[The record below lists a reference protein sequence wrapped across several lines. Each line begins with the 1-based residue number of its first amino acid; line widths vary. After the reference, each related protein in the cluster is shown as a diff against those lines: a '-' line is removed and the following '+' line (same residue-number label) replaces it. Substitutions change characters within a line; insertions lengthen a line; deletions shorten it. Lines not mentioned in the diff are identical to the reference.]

1 MRELSHDNK
10 LDLDL
15 ESQLDRLPVAES
27 APVRSG
33 GEDRSLHGLP
43 RQQQLLVAGCADGLR
58 HGGLPPDDL
67 AADE

>member
-15 ESQLDRLPVAES
+15 ESQLDRLPAAES
-27 APVRSG
+27 APVRPG
-33 GEDRSLHGLP
+33 GEDRSLHGLS
-43 RQQQLLVAGCADGLR
+43 RQQQLHIANCPDGLR
-58 HGGLPPDDL
+58 HGGVPPDDL